1 MPDNRKNKVAIVTAA
16 SSGLGRAGARA
27 LAADGWKL
35 VLMSRSDKINE
46 IAGEL
51 GATAMQGD
59 ITDPVALEQ
68 LVKLAM
74 DTHGRI
80 DGALINTGHAP
91 KGELLEITDEEWHVG
106 LDMVLMPTVRLTRL
120 LMPIFAGQGGG
131 AIVSMSSFAAVQAD
145 LTYPLSS
152 AFRAALSSYMK
163 LCVDR
168 HAGQGLRINAVLPG
182 FMDNYP
188 VQEDAVRQVP
198 TGRYGKVQEL
208 GETIAFLLSE
218 SAGYINGQAILVD
231 GGIVKSI

>member
-1 MPDNRKNKVAIVTAA
+1 MNFAGMDQAQTHPDNGTVVN
-16 SSGLGRAGARA
+16 
-27 LAADGWKL
+27 
-35 VLMSRSDKINE
+35 
-46 IAGEL
+46 AGES
-51 GATAMQGD
+51 
-59 ITDPVALEQ
+59 V
-68 LVKLAM
+68 
-74 DTHGRI
+74 
-80 DGALINTGHAP
+80 
-91 KGELLEITDEEWHVG
+91 
-106 LDMVLMPTVRLTRL
+106 LDS
-120 LMPIFAGQGGG
+120 IED
-131 AIVSMSSFAAVQAD
+131 AVQAD